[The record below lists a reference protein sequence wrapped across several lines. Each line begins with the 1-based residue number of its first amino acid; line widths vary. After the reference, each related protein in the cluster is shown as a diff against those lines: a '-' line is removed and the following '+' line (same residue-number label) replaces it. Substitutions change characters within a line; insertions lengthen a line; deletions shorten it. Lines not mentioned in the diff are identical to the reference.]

1 MAIYLQLYTP
11 QRPSGR
17 LPARSFE
24 AMLLAS
30 STSATLHPGAGKVME
45 PGHWT
50 FKTLNPASFSPCE
63 RGQLWKIDEHCIII
77 PGHDATHWRFCIG
90 FPGIRW
96 CSRMLCSFEGVF
108 KEAHGFH
115 SFLNWDS
122 KSTIPIHLQPILTKY
137 VIFQCTLMLA
147 HQVNYWSVQDCDCLW
162 NVHGYFIGH
171 PKTSL
176 PSRAASL
183 PLEDT
188 VNGEAG
194 QWLYRCGKLPTGRF

>member
-1 MAIYLQLYTP
+1 MLNYQRVLNGNLSGTVYPATPIRPAPGSQLWGDAACEFHKRYTP
-11 QRPSGR
+11 SRRRESHGTCKFFTMR
-17 LPARSFE
+17 TR
-24 AMLLAS
+24 
-30 STSATLHPGAGKVME
+30 TTME
-45 PGHWT
+45 NWWN
-50 FKTLNPASFSPCE
+50 L
-63 RGQLWKIDEHCIII
+63 CIII

-108 KEAHGFH
+108 KEAHSFH

-122 KSTIPIHLQPILTKY
+122 KSRIPIHLQPISTKY

-162 NVHGYFIGH
+162 DVHGYFIGH